1 MTRIAG
7 RARNLLTLP
16 SGEKR
21 FGVAGKRIFG
31 PVEPVRQYQV
41 VQKSVDRVEA
51 RMVLERP
58 LTGEEEAGIRA
69 RLAAQ
74 LPGSFRI
81 TLASVSALPR
91 AAGLSPGRYKVW
103 VQAFDRVPD
112 PVPGA
117 APGSE
122 GPPPRDILPKKYAD
136 SPATETTVAEVPDD
150 KPNELVIDL
159 K

>member
-1 MTRIAG
+1 MRFFRLVPVLFAVACAG
-7 RARNLLTLP
+7 CGGDPMNRQP
-16 SGEKR
+16 VSGQVR
-21 FGVAGKRIFG
+21 FGGKDVKFG
-31 PVEPVRQYQV
+31 SVRFEPADGQKTAASADVRDG
-41 VQKSVDRVEA
+41 K
-51 RMVLERP
+51 
-58 LTGEEEAGIRA
+58 
-69 RLAAQ
+69 
-74 LPGSFRI
+74 F
-81 TLASVSALPR
+81 ALSR